1 MVKIRE
7 ISPAFHKM
15 LGPDKLSHSCV
26 LLSHSNFRNNKI
38 FLCVEVLCSRKEKIK
53 KLIFNAE
60 ATFWKIFGRWNLEG
74 QNVRYGELYI
84 SHACTCFLF
93 FFFSFFFFF
102 SPREECLA
110 MHSYISGIS
119 RLGRKMWPAAC
130 ITYSRVNQKLPL
142 CCGYLYWCKSYVSEA
157 RVISV

>member
-93 FFFSFFFFF
+93 FFFSLFFFFPEKNALQCTVTF
-102 SPREECLA
+102 QASLVWEGKCGLQLVSLTAGLIR
-110 MHSYISGIS
+110 SYPS
-119 RLGRKMWPAAC
+119 AAG
-130 ITYSRVNQKLPL
+130 TYIGVNPT
-142 CCGYLYWCKSYVSEA
+142 
-157 RVISV
+157 